1 MILPDSSAWV
11 HFFVG
16 GKQADQVSQ
25 YLLSFEKILVPTLVL
40 HEVGRYFLKR
50 MYEVDVLAVLAQ
62 LRRGKI
68 IPLSTEIAWKA
79 CVQGKK
85 WKLATADSI
94 IYATALSEKAKVLTF
109 DNDFRGLPNV
119 EVLT

>member
-16 GKQADQVSQ
+16 GNEADQVSHH
-25 YLLSFEKILVPTLVL
+25 LLSFEKVIVPTLVL

-50 MYEVDVLAVLAQ
+50 MEEGDVLALVAQ
-62 LRRGKI
+62 LQRGKI
-68 IPLSTEIAWKA
+68 VPMTTEIAWKA

-85 WKLATADSI
+85 WNLATADSI

-109 DNDFRGLPNV
+109 DNDFRGLPHV
-119 EVLT
+119 ELLA